1 MILWFLE
8 LRSSERPAKPFEVP
22 NLSNPQE
29 APAAETH
36 RTVIRSVR
44 FTPEEWATVQ
54 ERAATVG
61 LSPSRYLRQVAM
73 GTRLGRRV
81 NAEAVLALNRAGVN
95 LNNLIRLAIRNGQPL
110 IDADVTS
117 VLEELRETLRGLL

>member
-1 MILWFLE
+1 MPDI
-8 LRSSERPAKPFEVP
+8 PI
-22 NLSNPQE
+22 PQE
-29 APAAETH
+29 ALPAGRTAAETH

-61 LSPSRYLRQVAM
+61 LSPSRYLRLVAL
-73 GTRLGRRV
+73 GTPLGRRV

-95 LNNLIRLAIRNGQPL
+95 LNNLVRLAIRNGQSL
-110 IDADVTS
+110 IAADVTR